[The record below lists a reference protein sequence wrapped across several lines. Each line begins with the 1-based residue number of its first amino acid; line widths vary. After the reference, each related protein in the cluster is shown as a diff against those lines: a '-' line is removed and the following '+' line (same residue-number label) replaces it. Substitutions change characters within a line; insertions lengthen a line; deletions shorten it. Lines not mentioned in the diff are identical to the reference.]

1 MIVSIVDIVIYLI
14 TETLNYVLGY
24 VVIFNCK
31 LTKNK
36 SRWVIFVGLILTIHL
51 IILYGCG
58 IKTAESISVIS
69 MILIPFLLMDKLRVK
84 HFLIYPFIIMSISV
98 VAVSCSFILS
108 VILNI
113 SEYEITQN
121 WLSVIICE
129 IIPVVLMI
137 IIIIF
142 RRIKNI
148 RCIEIKLDWK
158 QYMLFYIV
166 TICTLLLIGPVQR
179 LIYVTGYNNLYNLMG
194 FIISIVCIVLILI
207 TIWQGVIVNRQ
218 IKSEERNRM
227 YEKYIKLQKEYYN
240 GLINQD
246 NQLRKF
252 KHDLNAHIAVL
263 SDYCNSINDDRLKK
277 YIDDFIS
284 ESAIFEVVSYT
295 GNRCI
300 DAIISNQIMQAAGE
314 NIHFDVKGN
323 VPRNIDISEFDIC
336 VVLSNLIKNAIE
348 ACERI
353 EDIKK
358 RNIYIEIGMMSG
370 KLYISIKNPINISEI
385 RDINK
390 LGTLKTDKVNHGLG
404 LNNIRDAIEKYNGV
418 IDIRMDNECF
428 VADVCM

>member
-1 MIVSIVDIVIYLI
+1 MGNI
-14 TETLNYVLGY
+14 
-24 VVIFNCK
+24 
-31 LTKNK
+31 
-36 SRWVIFVGLILTIHL
+36 
-51 IILYGCG
+51 CG
-58 IKTAESISVIS
+58 A
-69 MILIPFLLMDKLRVK
+69 
-84 HFLIYPFIIMSISV
+84 
-98 VAVSCSFILS
+98 
-108 VILNI
+108 
-113 SEYEITQN
+113 
-121 WLSVIICE
+121 
-129 IIPVVLMI
+129 
-137 IIIIF
+137 
-142 RRIKNI
+142 
-148 RCIEIKLDWK
+148 
-158 QYMLFYIV
+158 YIV

-263 SDYCNSINDDRLKK
+263 SDYCNSINDDRLKE

-284 ESAIFEVVSYT
+284 ESSIFEVVSYT

-336 VVLSNLIKNAIE
+336 IVLSNLIKNAIE

-358 RNIYIEIGMMSG
+358 RNIYIEIGMVSG

-404 LNNIRDAIEKYNGV
+404 LNNIRDVIEKYNGV

>member
-24 VVIFNCK
+24 VVIFNYR

-36 SRWVIFVGLILTIHL
+36 SRWVIFVGLILAIHL

-336 VVLSNLIKNAIE
+336 IVLSNLIKNAIE

-404 LNNIRDAIEKYNGV
+404 LNNIRDVIEKYNGV

>member
-24 VVIFNCK
+24 VVIFNCR

-36 SRWVIFVGLILTIHL
+36 SRWAIFVGLILTIHL

-58 IKTAESISVIS
+58 IKTSESISVIS

-358 RNIYIEIGMMSG
+358 RNIYIEIGMVSG

-404 LNNIRDAIEKYNGV
+404 LNNIRDVIEKYNGV